1 MRAIFLLF
9 LCGLGSLHA
18 SAPVVSDMSAAQRAS
33 SRLVN
38 ITSDVAADFPAAS
51 VGLQVSSNGGSTF
64 TLPDA
69 ALNSAIGVGATMG
82 TEKKVT
88 WDAGEDWSGQYSTQ
102 MRFKAIAADGNSAP
116 KNMALIPQGG
126 FTMGDSLD
134 GISDAPTRTVALDA
148 FYIGKYEVTKAEW
161 DEVRTWGLS
170 NGYTDLSAGSGKASN
185 HPVQSIVWYQMVKW
199 CNARSQKEGLAP
211 VYYTN
216 DAQTTIYKTGYV
228 NVNNAQVK
236 WSANGYRLPTEA
248 EWEKAARGG
257 LSGKRF
263 PWGDAISQSKANY
276 RASSGCTY
284 DLSGSVN
291 NHHPTYATQLKPYTS
306 PVGALVANGYGLHDM
321 AGNVWEWCW
330 DWYGA
335 DAVGSQTNPRGAA
348 SGSDRVCRG
357 GNWFS
362 GADYCRVAG
371 RGKYHPSY
379 SGYRIGFR
387 VVRSSAP

>member
-134 GISDAPTRTVALDA
+134 GISDAPTRTVALYQYHLAIRLYIAAEA
-148 FYIGKYEVTKAEW
+148 FT
-161 DEVRTWGLS
+161 
-170 NGYTDLSAGSGKASN
+170 
-185 HPVQSIVWYQMVKW
+185 
-199 CNARSQKEGLAP
+199 
-211 VYYTN
+211 
-216 DAQTTIYKTGYV
+216 
-228 NVNNAQVK
+228 
-236 WSANGYRLPTEA
+236 
-248 EWEKAARGG
+248 
-257 LSGKRF
+257 
-263 PWGDAISQSKANY
+263 
-276 RASSGCTY
+276 SS
-284 DLSGSVN
+284 
-291 NHHPTYATQLKPYTS
+291 
-306 PVGALVANGYGLHDM
+306 
-321 AGNVWEWCW
+321 
-330 DWYGA
+330 
-335 DAVGSQTNPRGAA
+335 
-348 SGSDRVCRG
+348 
-357 GNWFS
+357 
-362 GADYCRVAG
+362 
-371 RGKYHPSY
+371 
-379 SGYRIGFR
+379 RIHW
-387 VVRSSAP
+387 